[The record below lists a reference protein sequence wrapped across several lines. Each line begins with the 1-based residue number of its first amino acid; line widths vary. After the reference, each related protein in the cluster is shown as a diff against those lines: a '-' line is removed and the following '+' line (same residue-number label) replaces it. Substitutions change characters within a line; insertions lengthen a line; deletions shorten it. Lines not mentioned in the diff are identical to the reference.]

1 MGGTTE
7 EIKQAIVEHLQAIYP
22 RGRTEG
28 GISFKNKTGADG
40 RPLIGFGDAA
50 KVTEALNELI
60 KEDTIISY
68 GDDVNGQRVFHYKT
82 DAQTPVVGHLE
93 EIKLAIT
100 EYLCRIYPQEAM
112 RIRIEVEG
120 FKDEYRN
127 KLLTANGLSLAGAID
142 GSEIQKALD
151 DLVVEGKID
160 AREKE
165 RDGVQSLHYMAKS
178 DNSITPNTF

>member
-7 EIKQAIVEHLQAIYP
+7 EIKRAIVEHLQAIYP

-40 RPLIGFGDAA
+40 QPLIGFGDAA

-60 KEDTIISY
+60 KEGTIISY
-68 GDDVNGQRVFHYKT
+68 GGDVNGQRVFHYKT

-120 FKDEYRN
+120 FKDRYGRP
-127 KLLTANGLSLAGAID
+127 LAGSNGQSLAGLGD
-142 GSEIQKALD
+142 GEMIRGALVE
-151 DLVVEGKID
+151 LVTEGKID
-160 AREKE
+160 IRKRE
-165 RDGVQSLHYMAKS
+165 RDGAQSDHYVARPGR
-178 DNSITPNTF
+178 SITPGVS